1 MIDDDN
7 DDNDADD
14 DDDNIADFDDDE
26 GNDMII
32 VMMDDDTYDT
42 YDNVILFILLIA
54 SKAFINSFAQVK
66 GSSILSTDI
75 SKDCSQ
81 LHKRSLLYFNIQIY
95 SYKIYS
101 S

>member
-1 MIDDDN
+1 MID

-14 DDDNIADFDDDE
+14 DDDNIADCDDDE
-26 GNDMII
+26 GNDMIM

-66 GSSILSTDI
+66 GSSILLLI
-75 SKDCSQ
+75 SVRIVHNYIKEACCISIFKYTHIKYIH
-81 LHKRSLLYFNIQIY
+81 HKLL
-95 SYKIYS
+95 
-101 S
+101 